1 MVIMRIPEHEEMES
15 ESVTRSPM
23 DYNRNLSA
31 DGQTRDGSAHS
42 AHNLPR
48 SPLRVGFYE
57 IDKTIGRGNFA
68 VVKLAKHRITK
79 TEVTILQPTNQIFP
93 VLVQLFVQS

>member
-1 MVIMRIPEHEEMES
+1 MVIMRIPEHEEMDS
-15 ESVTRSPM
+15 ESVTRTTM
-23 DYNRNLSA
+23 DYNRNVAA
-31 DGQTRDGSAHS
+31 DDQARNGS

-79 TEVTILQPTNQIFP
+79 TEVTIVQPASK
-93 VLVQLFVQS
+93 LF